1 MKKLSIIL
9 MSVLAVGFVSCDM
22 DKEPYNAIPDTE
34 ALASPTDFENA
45 RVGLYSALRSSVCN
59 ESFWNSVDIQC
70 DQFHAVDG
78 FSNNMGDQYRW
89 NHTASTSRVA
99 TVYGN
104 YQAIISRA
112 NFILDGYEKVDMSN
126 ELIFTAAGKASIEK
140 VVGESYFM
148 RAYALLGLA
157 QYFCADYE
165 ESNADAADSGV
176 SFSTVYNPSSDLGTY
191 PGRFTL
197 RETFKQIYADI
208 DEAAKR
214 ITNDGAPSDIYVSA
228 DAVQALKARAAL
240 ACDDYATAAA
250 AAAKVINGGSFTLA
264 ADEDELVDLWQQDG
278 GSETIL
284 QLAVASRD
292 ELPGDVGSVFQ
303 PYQEGSVPDYLPTQT
318 LIDLYSEDDMRFPVY
333 FNELNLLTNKGVTG
347 DVYGFNKYID
357 HTRLY
362 EEFSKYEYARFVIE
376 PKVFRIA
383 EMYLIAAEAY
393 AQAGDLTNAAKY
405 LNELEA
411 ARIDGYTD
419 QSFATKDALMM
430 ELRDERQREM
440 VGEGQRIF
448 DLKRWHMGMQR
459 GVPQQEDLCLLP
471 GTATTALTKSAN
483 DPKWVWPI
491 PKHETDANPKV
502 KQNPGYTN

>member
-9 MSVLAVGFVSCDM
+9 MSVLAVGFASCDM
-22 DKEPYNAIPDTE
+22 DKTPYDAIPDTE
-34 ALASPTDFENA
+34 ALTSPTDFENA
-45 RVGLYSALRSSVCN
+45 RVGLYSALRSSVGN
-59 ESFWNSVDIQC
+59 ETFWNSTDIQC
-70 DQFHAVDG
+70 DHFHAVDG

-89 NHTASTSRVA
+89 IHTANTSRVA

-126 ELIFTAAGKASIEK
+126 ELIFTPSGKASIEK
-140 VVGESYFM
+140 TVGECYFM

-165 ESNADAADSGV
+165 ESNADAADGGV
-176 SFSTVYNPSSDLGTY
+176 SFSTVYNPSSDPGTY
-191 PGRFTL
+191 PGRYTL
-197 RETFKQIYADI
+197 RETFKQIYADL

-214 ITNDGAPSDIYVSA
+214 ITAAGTPSDIYVSA

-264 ADEDELVDLWQQDG
+264 ADEDELIDLWQQDG
-278 GSETIL
+278 GNETIL

-292 ELPGDVGSVFQ
+292 ELPDQVGQVFQ
-303 PYQEGSVPDYLPTQT
+303 PYQEGSVPDYVPTQT
-318 LIDLYSEDDMRFPVY
+318 LIDLYSADDIRFAVY
-333 FNELNLLTNKGVTG
+333 FNKPEFITNKGVTNEA
-347 DVYGFNKYID
+347 YCFNKYID

-362 EEFSKYEYARFVIE
+362 EEFSKYDYARYVIE

-411 ARIDGYTD
+411 SRIADYENQT
-419 QSFATKDALMM
+419 FASKDAFMM
-430 ELRDERQREM
+430 ELRAERQREM
-440 VGEGQRIF
+440 VGEGQRLF
-448 DLKRWHMGMQR
+448 DLKRWHQGLQR
-459 GVPQQEDLCLLP
+459 GVPQQEDICLLP